1 MENMD
6 KNKRDNSSDFES
18 SDDDMYTNAV
28 ARLKA
33 LEKKKK
39 LQKKNIEE
47 ASFISLD
54 LSMPIEI
61 PDTDEI
67 EEVKEQ
73 DAEPVM
79 CDKRIESEA
88 IPEVDAS
95 SSFDSSNE
103 SIDKGMQSPDVHEGK
118 SASQTHFIA
127 TIVLDPDENEES
139 MADVSINSISESD
152 NYSIELKVLWRS
164 HKVFRVDMR
173 MYEPF
178 QKAFDYFANLENVST
193 EQVLLL
199 RNDKPVKPTDTP
211 ASLGISVIDII
222 GGVMDTKYVDDR
234 SRAANV
240 SDQDICQIKVQH
252 SQKEAIVVSLRKT
265 HPFKI
270 AILQCATQLN
280 VPDFKLK
287 LYFDGDLISPSDTPE
302 SLDLEEQA
310 CIDLK
315 IMP

>member
-222 GGVMDTKYVDDR
+222 AWTCDITFSTHELFLETRHIEKEEKMDEVEAK
-234 SRAANV
+234 NV
-240 SDQDICQIKVQH
+240 SVNVESVLSHDTNISENVLRNVHQVLGELAEDIGTESSDPLYSEI
-252 SQKEAIVVSLRKT
+252 SE
-265 HPFKI
+265 
-270 AILQCATQLN
+270 LQ
-280 VPDFKLK
+280 
-287 LYFDGDLISPSDTPE
+287 
-302 SLDLEEQA
+302 
-310 CIDLK
+310 
-315 IMP
+315 